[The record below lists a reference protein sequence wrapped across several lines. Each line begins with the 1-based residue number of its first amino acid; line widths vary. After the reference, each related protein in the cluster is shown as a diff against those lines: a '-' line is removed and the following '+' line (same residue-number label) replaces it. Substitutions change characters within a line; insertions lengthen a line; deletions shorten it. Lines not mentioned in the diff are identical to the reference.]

1 VRGPGEVVTLA
12 VERLNASEFD
22 GFSELLADDVVMM
35 SSMAKLMGK
44 AQVLA
49 GLRENLGMASEHWR
63 TVERLLVSG
72 DHVATW
78 LLNGGVVAE
87 SGNRWEMES
96 CGIWKVRDGLIE
108 SIQDYADWRPLL
120 AAFGVASD

>member
-1 VRGPGEVVTLA
+1 MSGPGEVVRAA

-22 GFSELLADDVVMM
+22 GFSELLTDDVVMV
-35 SSMAKLMGK
+35 SSMAKLVGK

-63 TVERLLVSG
+63 TVDRLLVNG

-78 LLNGGVVAE
+78 LINGGVVAE
-87 SGNRWEMES
+87 SGNRWQMES

-108 SIQDYADWRPLL
+108 SIRDYADWRPLL